1 MSEYQYY
8 EWQTLDRPLT
18 PEERAAVNELSSH
31 IEVSSSQAVVTY
43 SWGDFKHDPKQVLA
57 RYFDAFLY
65 LANWGSKQLAFRF
78 PKGLLDARPIE
89 PYLWEYCID
98 LKPVGDY
105 VILDISLDEEE
116 GGEWIEGEGWLSSL
130 SRLRDD
136 LLEGDYRVLYLAW
149 LRAAELQ
156 DADDD
161 ELEPPVPPGL
171 GEPSPPL
178 TSFIEL
184 FGLDEYLIQA
194 ATEASPRRPPGQ
206 QAPAIP
212 PEEAIACLSP
222 TERDAFLVRLAR
234 GEAHLS
240 LALNR
245 RLQELAGV
253 SPRPPACGGTAPVDG
268 GRGVAAAPLRTWG
281 ELRATADQLQH
292 EAKRRAAEAA
302 EARRVQE
309 LQAFA
314 PREAEAWREVVALIE
329 EKKPASY
336 DKAVAL
342 LVKLRDLA
350 DYQGR
355 LTEFQTQVAG
365 LQERYT
371 NRPALRDRLQRA
383 RLRPEALPEGLV

>member
-31 IEVSSSQAVVTY
+31 IEVSSSQAIVTY
-43 SWGDFKHDPKQVLA
+43 SWGDFKHDPRQVLA
-57 RYFDAFLY
+57 CYFDAFLY
-65 LANWGSKQLAFRF
+65 LANWGSKRLAFRF
-78 PKGLLDARPIE
+78 PKGLLDPEQIE
-89 PYLWEYCID
+89 PYLWEYCIE
-98 LKPVGDY
+98 LEPVGNY
-105 VILDISLDEEE
+105 FILDISLDEEE

-136 LLEGDYRVLYLAW
+136 LLEGDYRALYLAW

-161 ELEPPVPPGL
+161 ELEPSVPPGL
-171 GEPSPPL
+171 SELSPPL
-178 TSFIEL
+178 ASFVEL
-184 FGLDEYLIQA
+184 FGLDENLIQVA
-194 ATEASPRRPPGQ
+194 AEASPQRQPT
-206 QAPAIP
+206 PAIP
-212 PEEAIACLSP
+212 PEEVIARLAP
-222 TERDAFLVRLAR
+222 AERDAFLVRLAR

-240 LALNR
+240 LTLNR
-245 RLQELAGV
+245 RLQELAGA

-268 GRGVAAAPLRTWG
+268 GRGVASAPRRTWG
-281 ELRATADQLQH
+281 ELRVTADRLQR
-292 EAKRRAAEAA
+292 EAKRRAAAAVEAK
-302 EARRVQE
+302 RIQE

-314 PREAEAWREVVALIE
+314 PREAETWREVVALIE

-355 LTEFQTQVAG
+355 MADFQTQVAG
-365 LQERYT
+365 LQERYA

-383 RLRPEALPEGLV
+383 RLV

>member
-18 PEERAAVNELSSH
+18 PEERAAVNELSGH
-31 IEVSSSQAVVTY
+31 IEVTSSQAIVTY
-43 SWGDFKHDPKQVLA
+43 SWGDFKHDPRQVLA

-65 LANWGSKQLAFRF
+65 LANWGSKRLAFRF
-78 PKGLLDARPIE
+78 PKGLLDPNQIE
-89 PYLWEYCID
+89 PYLWEYCIK
-98 LKPVGDY
+98 LEPVGDY
-105 VILDISLDEEE
+105 LILDISLDEEE

-136 LLEGDYRVLYLAW
+136 LLEGDYRALYLAW

-156 DADDD
+156 DADDT

-171 GEPSPPL
+171 SEFSPPL
-178 TSFIEL
+178 TSFVEL
-184 FGLDEYLIQA
+184 FDLDEYLLQA
-194 ATEASPRRPPGQ
+194 ATEASPQRQP
-206 QAPAIP
+206 APAIP
-212 PEEAIACLSP
+212 PEEAIARLSP
-222 TERDAFLVRLAR
+222 AERDAFLVRLAR

-240 LALNR
+240 LTLNR
-245 RLQELAGV
+245 RLQELAGL
-253 SPRPPACGGTAPVDG
+253 PRPAVSAP
-268 GRGVAAAPLRTWG
+268 RRTWG
-281 ELRATADQLQH
+281 ELWATADRLRR
-292 EAKRRAAEAA
+292 EAKRRAAAAA
-302 EARRVQE
+302 EAKRIQE

-314 PREAEAWREVVALIE
+314 SREAEAWREVVALIE
-329 EKKPASY
+329 EKKSASY

-355 LTEFQTQVAG
+355 TADFQTRVAD
-365 LQERYT
+365 LQERYA
-371 NRPALRDRLQRA
+371 NRPALCGRLQRA